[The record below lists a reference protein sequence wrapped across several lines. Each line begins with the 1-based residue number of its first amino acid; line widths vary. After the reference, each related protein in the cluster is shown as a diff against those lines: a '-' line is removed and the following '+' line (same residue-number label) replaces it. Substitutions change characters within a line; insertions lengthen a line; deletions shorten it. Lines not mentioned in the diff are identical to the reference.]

1 MLEKIP
7 TYIQFF
13 FTETPSLKFCL
24 KNVIK
29 NRLKEKKKL
38 YTVYAKQCL
47 IFFFA

>member
-29 NRLKEKKKL
+29 NRLKEKKNCIQ
-38 YTVYAKQCL
+38 YMQNNV
-47 IFFFA
+47 